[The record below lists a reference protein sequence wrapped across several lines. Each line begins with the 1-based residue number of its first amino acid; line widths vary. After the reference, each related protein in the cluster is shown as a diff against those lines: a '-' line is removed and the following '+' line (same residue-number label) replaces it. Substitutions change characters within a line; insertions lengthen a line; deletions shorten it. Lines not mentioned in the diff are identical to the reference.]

1 MKIIKNIIL
10 VAILLALA
18 GAIVYK
24 AVWSKPAQATAAG
37 GGLARAALPVNL
49 LVTKPES
56 LTETLPV
63 IGSIEANEEVILKS
77 EVSGKITG
85 IFFSEGQY
93 VTKDTLLLKVYDDD
107 LQAQLVK
114 AQSALKLAKDVEDR
128 QRQLLDK
135 EAISRQEYD
144 VAFANLQAAQADVAL
159 LESQISKTEIKAPF
173 DGRIGFRKVSP
184 GEYITPGID
193 IASLVNDDP
202 AKIQFTVPERYS
214 QRLGVNTTIRFRLQ
228 GQNTERSATVYAV
241 APTIDEVTRSLELKA
256 LAPNSNGALIP
267 GAFAKIEVLMQTQK
281 NVVMIPAESILSESA
296 GEKAYLYR
304 GGKVEPVMVE
314 TGSRTN
320 NRVEIIKGIAV
331 GDTVITTGIMQITP
345 RTTVR
350 PDKIN

>member
-10 VAILLALA
+10 VVILLALA

-24 AVWSKPAQATAAG
+24 AVWSKPAQATGSG
-37 GGLARAALPVNL
+37 GGLARTALPVNL

-63 IGSIEANEEVILKS
+63 IGSIEANESVILKS

-135 EAISRQEYD
+135 EAISQQEYD

-193 IASLVNDDP
+193 IASLVNDNP

-228 GQNTERSATVYAV
+228 GQNAERRATVYAV

-256 LAPNSNGALIP
+256 LAPNPNGALIP

-281 NVVMIPAESILSESA
+281 NVVMIPAEAILSESA

-304 GGKVEPVMVE
+304 SGKVEPVMVE

-320 NRVEIIKGIAV
+320 NRVEIVKGIAV

-345 RTTVR
+345 RTTVN
-350 PDKIN
+350 PVQIN